1 MGSTQSVPS
10 TTEINDVSRQQQRSI
25 AAVGNSQS
33 ARRGQETTKTNN
45 NETNKVSTNVADLT
59 EKLSLSSSEVVDD
72 ESVVSTD
79 SSEYDSEEEE
89 LDEEFESKFV

>member
-1 MGSTQSVPS
+1 MGSSQSVPS
-10 TTEINDVSRQQQRSI
+10 TQEINDVSRKQRSD
-25 AAVGNSQS
+25 AVGNSHS

>member
-1 MGSTQSVPS
+1 MGSSQSVPS
-10 TTEINDVSRQQQRSI
+10 TPEINDVSRKQRSV
-25 AAVGNSQS
+25 AVGNSHS

-89 LDEEFESKFV
+89 LDEEFESK